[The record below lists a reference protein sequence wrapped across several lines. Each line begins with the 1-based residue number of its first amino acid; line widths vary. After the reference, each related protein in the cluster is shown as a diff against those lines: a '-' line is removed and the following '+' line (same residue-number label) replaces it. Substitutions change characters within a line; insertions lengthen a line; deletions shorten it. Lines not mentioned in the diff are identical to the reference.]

1 MYNRKNIK
9 KNYDKKILRKVK
21 KNWII
26 MSVASFTFIGAA
38 TIIQFT
44 TINASANDT
53 VVTQD
58 NSNQQKE
65 AGISTQQEYAD
76 YTRYIDYQESYSN
89 LSTSGK
95 TLSPQKVDSVHYIR
109 TKVMNSSNNL
119 IGYSSNGTNNV
130 DISLSDPQ
138 NGWRP
143 KDGSDGSLPDVES
156 PSIQGYGNPSISKV
170 NSTFT
175 PGSGFTD
182 TTNNPD
188 ISITNGNTGQ
198 KNAIEHVKVFYDNP
212 SAQYRVKTQY
222 SNLTRQID
230 FVENSNQATSG
241 THIFPTRYDSI
252 SWIRNI
258 VLDKDGNIAGYSSSN
273 NTNMDISKDDSN
285 QGWRLQPGSA
295 STIPDVYSPNDN
307 LEEKGYASPDLS
319 VVHSTYSPENGFT
332 NPNNSVN
339 VAIYDGKDKYGNVI
353 KKNAYELVTVKYDN
367 NRTSQKDYSNL
378 TRQIDYV
385 NRNDFVDDGTPFPAG
400 YHIYPTRKDTVNYV
414 RTRVYDVNGKL
425 IGYSS
430 TDVSSNVDISLSD
443 PSQGWHVASNSPQ
456 NSIPDAVS
464 PTIDGYTNPSYES
477 YSSVYSPINGFSNPS
492 NKANVVINGNPANTY
507 EYVKVVYG
515 RDSNIVKIN
524 SKTLTRNVKY
534 VDENGKEI
542 SPMTTEKVNYKRAEV
557 YSYDGKTL
565 LGYASDLNGSKTP
578 DISTKSDSQGWIAQ
592 DSDLKNHSVKDLTS
606 FGYVNPNRN
615 EITSNYTAAYGFYN
629 PNNDSNIDI
638 YNDNNDEDIFVIY
651 KHKVDIVTPDNPGT
665 PGQPINP
672 DNPNGPKWPNGTDKD
687 SLSKTVNQT
696 INYVDGNGKSVHDA
710 SHDQVTFGRTAT
722 VDEVTG
728 GVTYGDW
735 NNASGTFSPKVS
747 PVVPGYVL
755 RDDNQKTIPA
765 VTVNP
770 SSSDSNETVTYDKV
784 GSLVPVDTAGNP
796 IDNGSHN
803 TSYPNDP
810 NDAGKVTNPVIPS
823 IPGKT
828 PVDKD
833 GNPLTP
839 GSTYPIDGT
848 KPTEDTKITYVD
860 NNQKAK
866 VSYIDST
873 TGKTLESV
881 DLSGQPQSTSDYR
894 TTDTIKKYTDQGYK
908 LVSDNYPAGGVKFNS
923 DNKEQDFTVTL
934 EHKVDTVTP
943 DNPGTPGQPINP
955 DNPNGPK
962 WPNGTDK
969 DSLSKTV
976 TRTIN
981 YVDQNG
987 NKIHPSTTQTVTFT
1001 RYATVDEVTGEVV
1014 YGNWT
1019 SKESS
1024 WKSFN
1029 TPLVS
1034 GYKLVDG
1041 KQSIINSVNL
1051 SPDSIDEKIDVVYKK
1066 DEHKNNPLIPGGKSK
1081 INYQNGNSFKKD
1093 HNKNDKKLPQTGVSD
1108 ENNIRI
1114 LGLLLTIVSLFL
1126 GLFGI
1131 KRKR

>member
-1 MYNRKNIK
+1 MYNKKNVQ
-9 KNYDKKILRKVK
+9 KNYDKKILRKAK
-21 KNWII
+21 KNWVII
-26 MSVASFTFIGAA
+26 SVASFAFIGVA
-38 TIIQFT
+38 TVFQFSA
-44 TINASANDT
+44 ISASANANDN
-53 VVTQD
+53 VVTKV
-58 NSNQQKE
+58 NNNQQQE
-65 AGISTQQEYAD
+65 TGVSTQQEYAD
-76 YTRYIDYQESYSN
+76 YTRYIGYQESYSN

-95 TLSPQKVDSVHYIR
+95 TLSPQKIDSVHYIR
-109 TKVMNSSNNL
+109 TKVMNASNNL
-119 IGYSSNGTNNV
+119 IGYSSNGTNDV
-130 DISLSDPQ
+130 DISLNDPQ

-143 KDGSDGSLPDVES
+143 RDGSDGLLPDVDS
-156 PSIQGYGNPSISKV
+156 PSIQGYGNPSISRV

-182 TTNNPD
+182 TTNDQNV
-188 ISITNGNTGQ
+188 SITNGDTGQ
-198 KNAIEHVKVFYDNP
+198 KNAIEYVKVFYDNP

-230 FVENSNQATSG
+230 FVENSNQSTSG
-241 THIFPTRYDSI
+241 THIFPTMYDSI

-258 VLDKDGNIAGYSSSN
+258 VLDKNGDIIGYSSSN
-273 NTNMDISKDDSN
+273 NTDMDIPKDDSD
-285 QGWRLQPGSA
+285 QGWRLKSGSA
-295 STIPDVYSPNDN
+295 LTIPDVYSPSDN

-332 NPNNSVN
+332 NLNNSAD
-339 VAIYDGKDKYGNVI
+339 VAIYDGKDSNGNVI
-353 KKNAYELVTVKYDN
+353 QKNAYELVTVKYDN
-367 NRTSQKDYSNL
+367 NRTSQTDYSNL

-385 NRNDFVDDGTPFPAG
+385 NRNDFIDDGTPFPAG

-430 TDVSSNVDISLSD
+430 TDVSSNVDISLND
-443 PSQGWHVASNSPQ
+443 PSQGWHVSSNSPQ
-456 NSIPDAVS
+456 KIIPDVVS
-464 PTIDGYTNPSYES
+464 PTVDGYIDPSSSS
-477 YSSVYSPINGFSNPS
+477 YSSNYNPGSGFSNPS
-492 NKANVVINGNPANTY
+492 NKPNVIINGNPANTY

-515 RDSNIVKIN
+515 RDINVITIN
-524 SKTLTRNVKY
+524 SKTLTRNVRY
-534 VDENGKEI
+534 VDEKGKEI
-542 SPMTTEKVNYKRAEV
+542 YPRTTEKVNYKRAEI
-557 YSYDGKTL
+557 YSNDGKTL
-565 LGYASDLNGSKTP
+565 LGYASNLNGSKTP
-578 DISTKSDSQGWIAQ
+578 DISTNSDSQGWIVQ
-592 DSDLKNHSVKDLTS
+592 DSNLKNHSVKDLTS
-606 FGYVNPNRN
+606 LGYVNPNRN

-629 PNNDSNIDI
+629 PNNDSNINI
-638 YNDNNDEDIFVIY
+638 YNDNNDEDIVVIY
-651 KHKVDIVTPDNPGT
+651 NHKVDTVTPDNPGL

-710 SHDQVTFGRTAT
+710 SHDQVRFGRTAM

-728 GVTYGDW
+728 EVTYGDW
-735 NNASGTFSPKVS
+735 DRDSGTFSTKLS
-747 PVVPGYVL
+747 PEVTGYVI
-755 RDDNQKTIPA
+755 RDSSQKTIPA

-770 SSSDSNETVTYDKV
+770 ISSDINETVIYDKV
-784 GSLVPVDTAGNP
+784 GSLVPVDTIGNP
-796 IDNGSHN
+796 IDNGSHD

-810 NDAGKVTNPVIPS
+810 NDTGKVTNPVIPS

-848 KPTEDTKITYVD
+848 KPTEDTKITYVN

-881 DLSGQPQSTSDYR
+881 YLSGQPQSISDYR
-894 TTDTIKKYTDQGYK
+894 TTDTIRKYTDQGYK
-908 LVSDNYPAGGVKFNS
+908 LLSDNYPVSGVKFNS
-923 DNKEQDFTVTL
+923 DNKEQDFTVIL
-934 EHKVDTVTP
+934 EHKVDKVIP
-943 DNPGTPGQPINP
+943 DNPGTLGQPIKP
-955 DNPNGPK
+955 DKEGF
-962 WPNGTDK
+962 
-969 DSLSKTV
+969 SKTI
-976 TRTIN
+976 TRKIN

-987 NKIHPSTTQTVTFT
+987 NKIHHSTIQTVTFS
-1001 RYATVDEVTGEVV
+1001 RTVTVNEVTGKVI

-1034 GYKLVDG
+1034 GYKLVNR
-1041 KQSIINSVNL
+1041 KQSTIKSVNL
-1051 SPDSIDEKIDVVYKK
+1051 NPDSIDENITVVYKK
-1066 DEHKNNPLIPGGKSK
+1066 DKHKNSSSISSVKHK
-1081 INYQNGNSFKKD
+1081 INYQNSNSFINS
-1093 HNKNDKKLPQTGVSD
+1093 HNKSDRKLPQTGVSD

-1114 LGLLLTIVSLFL
+1114 LGLFLTISSLVL
-1126 GLFGI
+1126 SLFGI
-1131 KRKR
+1131 RRKR